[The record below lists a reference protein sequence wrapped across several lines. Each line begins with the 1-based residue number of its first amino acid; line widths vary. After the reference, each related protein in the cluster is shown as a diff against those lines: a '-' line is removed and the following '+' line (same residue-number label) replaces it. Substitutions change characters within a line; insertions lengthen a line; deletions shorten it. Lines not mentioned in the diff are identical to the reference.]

1 MPLAQSCERM
11 FKAIGAGLV
20 FGIAAVVLWTAGVL
34 LGEVTGGGSLPLA
47 FVAVAGAGWG
57 AGYMAAKWTRARP
70 RERFARGLTAGTFAG
85 LVAFVGTTV
94 SGLLLATILQRRVDL
109 WLARLAWIVTIDLDA
124 SAYLRGGGLATGLC
138 FGLVNLLLMSA
149 AGAFGGWIW
158 RR

>member
-1 MPLAQSCERM
+1 M
-11 FKAIGAGLV
+11 FKAVSAGLV
-20 FGIAAVVLWTAGVL
+20 FGIAAVMLWTAGLL
-34 LGEVTGGGSLPLA
+34 LGEVTGGASLPLA
-47 FVAVAGAGWG
+47 IVAVIAAGWG

-94 SGLLLATILQRRVDL
+94 SGLLLAAILQRRVDL

-124 SAYLRGGGLATGLC
+124 SAYLRGGGLAAGLC
-138 FGLVNLLLMSA
+138 FGLVNLLLMTA
-149 AGAFGGWIW
+149 AGVLGGLSS